1 MSGIRPSPESGRVPG
16 LHNALKNSMS
26 GRQAATFLTRIM
38 AACVPVRR
46 GSGMTRLQMWILS
59 HYHGPIDDDR
69 GVEMPRAATAAPRL
83 DDYVAGVRSG
93 DRAMLARA
101 ITLVESTKPEH
112 AAHAQALLQ
121 ALLPATGR
129 ALRLGVTGVPGVG
142 KSTTIDQ
149 LGMNLIGRGHRVAVL
164 AVDPTS
170 KRTGGSIL
178 GDKTRMSRLAQEPNA
193 FIRPSP
199 TSGTLGGVTRKTRE
213 TMALAEAAG
222 FDVVIVETVGVGQSE
237 IAVADMVDFFLVM
250 LLSGGGD
257 DLQGIKKGIIEI
269 ADMIAINKADGDN
282 VTRAERAAAEYRAA
296 LQILTP
302 RSATWAPPVVT
313 ISGHENKGLDAL
325 WGKILEHR
333 DKTKASGEFALRRQR
348 QAVEWMRDM
357 LSDRVMA
364 GLKAMPKVAERLP
377 VLEAE
382 VRAGKLLPTLAV
394 DELIILA
401 GMGSN

>member
-1 MSGIRPSPESGRVPG
+1 
-16 LHNALKNSMS
+16 
-26 GRQAATFLTRIM
+26 
-38 AACVPVRR
+38 
-46 GSGMTRLQMWILS
+46 
-59 HYHGPIDDDR
+59 
-69 GVEMPRAATAAPRL
+69 MPRPAAAAVKL
-83 DDYVAGVRSG
+83 DDYVKGVRSG

-101 ITLVESTKPEH
+101 ITLVESSKPEH
-112 AAHAQALLQ
+112 ARLAQDMLQ
-121 ALLPATGR
+121 ALLPSTGR

-149 LGMNLIGRGHRVAVL
+149 LGMNLIAAGHRIAVL

-178 GDKTRMSRLAQEPNA
+178 GDKTRMSRLAQEANA

-213 TMALAEAAG
+213 SMALAEAAG

-237 IAVADMVDFFLVM
+237 IAVADMVDFFLVL

-282 VTRAERAAAEYRAA
+282 VTAADRAAADYRAA
-296 LQILTP
+296 LHILTP
-302 RSATWAPPVVT
+302 LSATWAPPVLT
-313 ISGHENKGLDAL
+313 ISGRDNKGLEVL
-325 WGKILEHR
+325 WEKVLEHR
-333 DKTKASGEFALRRQR
+333 QKTTASGEYALRRQR

-364 GLKAMPKVAERLP
+364 SLKSNPKVAARLP
-377 VLEAE
+377 ALEAD
-382 VRAGKLLPTLAV
+382 VRAGRLLPTLAV
-394 DELIILA
+394 DEILSLV
-401 GMGSN
+401 GIGSI